1 MIRFDHERLHFAQ
14 SLDYHLGRV
23 TEIGDEAEAARS
35 GVKGKPQGVDRVMRH
50 RERLHRD
57 VTNRKLRTG
66 PKNPPVDPESFR
78 DSLEKSTAPNCLGR
92 ERIAINRQ
100 IKFTAENLESANVI
114 AMFVS
119 EKHPIQ
125 LIGRNAAL
133 AQTQDQLPRAQSAID
148 KKLATIGCD
157 QCAVSRAAAAEHGQA
172 EHGS

>member
-14 SLDYHLGRV
+14 SLDHHFGRV
-23 TEIGDEAEAARS
+23 PEIGDEAEAARS
-35 GVKGKPQGVDRVMRH
+35 GVKGKSQGVDRVMWD
-50 RERLHRD
+50 RERLHGD
-57 VTNRKLRTG
+57 VANRKLRAG

-78 DSLEKSTAPNCLGR
+78 DSLEKSIAPNCLRG

-100 IKFTAENLESANVI
+100 IKFPAENFKSANMI

-125 LIGRNAAL
+125 LIGRDAAL
-133 AQTQDQLPRAQSAID
+133 GQTQHQLPRAQSAID
-148 KKLATIGCD
+148 KKLAMIGCD